1 MYIVQEDSF
10 LFGLMQNDLTL
21 FVFAEVQMN
30 PSVSFCPP
38 VTLILN
44 F

>member
-10 LFGLMQNDLTL
+10 SFDLMQNDLTL
-21 FVFAEVQMN
+21 FVFAEIEIN

-38 VTLILN
+38 VTLILD